1 MFVLGKFT
9 EAWNFGRPTHIC
21 KHCGAQVWYEERTIK
36 SRKTKNPKFSIC
48 CSNGIVHLPLLKN
61 PPALLAKLL
70 NLNGGKKS
78 FNFRVGIRMY
88 NSLFAFTSLGG
99 KVDKSVNNGTGPYVF
114 RLNGQNYH
122 RIGSL
127 LPIEGENPS
136 FAQLYIYDTDNEIG
150 HRIDA
155 VLKKYKKNE
164 VDPDIV
170 VGLLEMLDNCNELVK
185 AFRMARDRFTE
196 SEMRNVKIR
205 LIGTRNPNG
214 RQYNLPTSSEVAAVI
229 VGDFNVESSNRDI
242 IVENKSSGLQRISE
256 LHPSFMSL
264 QYPLLFPYGEDG
276 FMKNISYRSNGEGKV
291 RKRGAVT
298 MREYYAFRL
307 QQRANEGQTLILGG
321 RLFQQFIVDAYTCI
335 EEARLRYIRDHQND
349 FRIEILSGLMDAILG
364 GDTDATTVGK
374 RVILPSSFTGG
385 PRYMAQNYQDA
396 MAICRWAGY
405 PDLFITFTCNPKW
418 PEISLFLASIPDQ
431 KAEDRPDIVAR
442 VFKIKLDQL
451 LHDLTHGKHFGRV
464 IAGMKFYTNFYQLV
478 STYNDFIFFL
488 TFILKIINC
497 SCVYC

>member
-9 EAWNFGRPTHIC
+9 KAWNFGRPTHIC
-21 KHCGAQVWYEERTIK
+21 EHCGAQVWYEERTIK

-99 KVDKSVNNGTGPYVF
+99 KVDKSVNNDTGPYVF

-127 LPIEGENPS
+127 LPIEGEKPT

-155 VLKKYKKNE
+155 VVKKYKKNE

-196 SEMRNVKIR
+196 SEMRNVKTH
-205 LIGTRNPNG
+205 LIGTRNSNG
-214 RQYNLPTSSEVAAVI
+214 RQYNLPTSHEVAAVI

-242 IVENKSSGLQRISE
+242 IVENKLSGLQRISE
-256 LHPSFMSL
+256 VHPSFMSL

-291 RKRGAVT
+291 RKRGAIT

-307 QQRANEGQTLILGG
+307 QQRSHEGNTLL
-321 RLFQQFIVDAYTCI
+321 L
-335 EEARLRYIRDHQND
+335 
-349 FRIEILSGLMDAILG
+349 
-364 GDTDATTVGK
+364 
-374 RVILPSSFTGG
+374 
-385 PRYMAQNYQDA
+385 
-396 MAICRWAGY
+396 
-405 PDLFITFTCNPKW
+405 
-418 PEISLFLASIPDQ
+418 
-431 KAEDRPDIVAR
+431 KA
-442 VFKIKLDQL
+442 F
-451 LHDLTHGKHFGRV
+451 
-464 IAGMKFYTNFYQLV
+464 
-478 STYNDFIFFL
+478 STIH
-488 TFILKIINC
+488 
-497 SCVYC
+497 S